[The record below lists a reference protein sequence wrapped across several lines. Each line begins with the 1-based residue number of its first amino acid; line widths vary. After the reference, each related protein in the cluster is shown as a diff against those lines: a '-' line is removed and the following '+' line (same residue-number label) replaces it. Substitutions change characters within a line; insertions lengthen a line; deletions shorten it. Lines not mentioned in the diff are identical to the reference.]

1 MENAPTPPAPSAAP
15 STAQRA
21 NADGLAALRA
31 GDFARAATA
40 FETATAAD
48 PHAGSLWRNLA
59 HARRELGDDAG
70 ERAALQSALSV
81 DQRDLPALIRLAQN
95 QERCGVTRDAGQS
108 WDAVRQL
115 GRAVANPSP
124 ELSAIV
130 THAEQFLTAQR
141 DRLAQTLDA
150 GLGAQLAGLGGS
162 DARRTRAFLDSA
174 LGLRHIYQN
183 ECAGLYYP
191 FLPPDEFFDAHHFPW
206 FDDLRRAA
214 PAIRAELQ
222 ALIADPGDA
231 MRPYVRMGE
240 GVPDSKWS
248 ALDNK
253 LDWGACFLWEYGR
266 PNQPVLDRCP
276 ATAAALAAVP
286 SAVIPG
292 RAPSAFF
299 SILQPHTHIP
309 PHTGVSNTRAIIHL
323 PLIVP
328 EKCGFRVG
336 GETRQWVE
344 GEAFAFDDTINHE
357 AWNDSD
363 EVRGILIFD
372 VWNPHLSVAEQEIIA
387 QYFDIADNLG
397 G

>member
-1 MENAPTPPAPSAAP
+1 MENAPPNSAQ
-15 STAQRA
+15 SA
-21 NADGLAALRA
+21 NAEGLAALRA
-31 GDFARAATA
+31 GDFARAAA
-40 FETATAAD
+40 CFATATVAD

-70 ERAALQSALSV
+70 ERAALQSALNV

-95 QERCGVTRDAGQS
+95 DERCGQMRDAMLHWG
-108 WDAVRQL
+108 AVLQL
-115 GRAVANPSP
+115 GAAVPNPSP
-124 ELSAIV
+124 DFAAILR
-130 THAEQFLTAQR
+130 HAEAYSTAQR

-150 GLGAQLAGLGGS
+150 GLGAQLSRLGAT

-174 LGLRHIYQN
+174 LGLRRIYQN
-183 ECAGLYYP
+183 DCAGLYYP

-206 FDDLRRAA
+206 FADLRAAA
-214 PAIRAELQ
+214 PAIREELS
-222 ALIADPGDA
+222 ALIADPGEA

-248 ALDNK
+248 TLDNK
-253 LDWGACFLWEYGR
+253 LDWGACFLWEYGS

-286 SAVIPG
+286 SAHIPG

-336 GETRQWVE
+336 GETRAWVE
-344 GEAFAFDDTINHE
+344 GEAFAFDDTIDHE

-387 QYFDIADNLG
+387 RYFDIADNLG